1 MNTMAAF
8 TEENVEAILAAC
20 SGNAVAIAESF
31 NQCFGKSYR
40 LEPGDSNLWSAA
52 EIPASLNGPG
62 VMALLQ
68 AQSQGLA
75 VLLPESLNLPEWISH
90 PNDSENA
97 RLQTLSM
104 EWSLSLLPP
113 EMEAEK
119 YRTLVVAELAQ
130 ALQSLSPAE
139 WAATLEFK
147 VFDAEQTSAEPISSL
162 LVVWPLERPDF
173 EDQAATVAEP
183 IAETPTQSPPTTPL
197 PPADPLARLRQL
209 PIQVSVRLAEK
220 KIPMLQLLSI
230 TPGMLITF
238 SKSCEDL
245 LDLYVN
251 NARYCRGEAVKIG
264 ENFGLKIN
272 QVGVPP
278 ESTHKVIDA

>member
-1 MNTMAAF
+1 MAAF
-8 TEENVEAILAAC
+8 TEENVETILAAC
-20 SGNAVAIAESF
+20 SGNAAAIAESLS
-31 NQCFGKSYR
+31 QCFGKSYR
-40 LEPGDSNLWSAA
+40 LELGDSNFWSPAD
-52 EIPASLNGPG
+52 IPASLNGPG
-62 VMALLQ
+62 VMALLA

-75 VLLPESLNLPEWISH
+75 VLLPESLNLPEWIAH

-113 EMEAEK
+113 EIEAEK
-119 YRTLVVAELAQ
+119 YRTLVVTNLGQ
-130 ALQSLSPAE
+130 ALQSMSPAE

-147 VFDAEQTSAEPISSL
+147 VFDDDLSPSDPISSL
-162 LVVWPLERPDF
+162 LVVWPLERPNF
-173 EDQAATVAEP
+173 EDQIATAEP
-183 IAETPTQSPPTTPL
+183 EPTRSPATPL
-197 PPADPLARLRQL
+197 PPADPLARLRHL

-238 SKSCEDL
+238 NKSCEDL

-278 ESTHKVIDA
+278 ESTQKVIDA

>member
-1 MNTMAAF
+1 MAAF
-8 TEENVEAILAAC
+8 TAENVETILAAC
-20 SGNAVAIAESF
+20 GGNAAAIAESL
-31 NQCFGKSYR
+31 NLCFGKTYR
-40 LEPGDSNLWSAA
+40 LEPGDSNVWSPAQ
-52 EIPASLNGPG
+52 IPPDLNGPG
-62 VMALLQ
+62 VMALVQ

-75 VLLPESLNLPEWISH
+75 VLLPESLNLPEWIAH
-90 PNDSENA
+90 PNESESA

-104 EWSLSLLPP
+104 EWSLNLLPT

-119 YRTLVVAELAQ
+119 YRSLVVADLGQ
-130 ALQSLSPAE
+130 AVQSMSPTE
-139 WAATLEFK
+139 WAATFEFK
-147 VFDAEQTSAEPISSL
+147 VFDDDLSPAEPISSL
-162 LVVWPLERPDF
+162 LIVWPLARPNF
-173 EDQAATVAEP
+173 EDRAAAVTGP
-183 IAETPTQSPPTTPL
+183 IVETPIPSPPTTPM
-197 PPADPLARLRQL
+197 PPADPLARLRHL
-209 PIQVSVRLAEK
+209 PVQVSVRLAEK

-251 NARYCRGEAVKIG
+251 NSRYCRGEAVKIG